1 MCCVLLRVDVFSVW
15 CSHVLLCVVR
25 CCVVLCAGVTYN
37 LAVGGDQLDEAP
49 YIEDV
54 VIKDRDRCV
63 ECEQQ
68 ERVVVPVALRRAVV
82 SDQGNG
88 GACESVE
95 LCARAVRVKWYA

>member
-1 MCCVLLRVDVFSVW
+1 MCCYVLMCLVYGVVMCCYVLCGVVW
-15 CSHVLLCVVR
+15 CCVQ
-25 CCVVLCAGVTYN
+25 GVTYN